1 MKSKQLRKIISV
13 VITLSIV
20 FMFSLSAYA
29 MNIDVQSRYVH
40 ITGVELVYRAGSP
53 GYAYTTINLTNN
65 SRIPQNAKVT
75 RIELSG
81 NMRSDNNSSFSR
93 VVKGIYSYDNGK
105 YYFTQQI
112 FDNVR
117 NLDNNMNVRQK
128 WDVVFA
134 VDNPMRANYIT
145 WDADITIYY
154 E

>member
-1 MKSKQLRKIISV
+1 
-13 VITLSIV
+13 
-20 FMFSLSAYA
+20 MFSLSAYA

-53 GYAYTTINLTNN
+53 YYATKIIDLTNN

-81 NMRSDNNSSFSR
+81 NMRSDNNSNFS
-93 VVKGIYSYDNGK
+93 VIEKGIRSYDNGK
-105 YYFTQQI
+105 SYFTQQI

-117 NLDNNMNVRQK
+117 NLDSNMNVRQK
-128 WDVVFA
+128 WEILFA
-134 VDNPMRANYIT
+134 VGNPMRANNIT
-145 WDADITIYY
+145 WNADITIYY